1 MLGNFFGILNKKV
14 EEKKITPYVRIDD
27 IQKEFSD
34 YVQEFL
40 ISDNDFIEYKE
51 VVTVVKSFSSQLH
64 TIKVDVLNLK
74 NNLDELKLE
83 IERIIKVLKFNELE
97 IKNED
102 FNDKLNEK
110 KINNFKDFII
120 KRKNI

>member
-40 ISDNDFIEYKE
+40 ISDNDYNEYKE
-51 VVTVVKSFSSQLH
+51 VVTVVRSFSSQIH
-64 TIKVDVLNLK
+64 TLKVDVLNLK

-83 IERIIKVLKFNELE
+83 IGRIIKVLKFNELE

-110 KINNFKDFII
+110 KINNFKDFIV
-120 KRKNI
+120 KRNNI

>member
-1 MLGNFFGILNKKV
+1 MLGNFFSVLNKKV

-40 ISDNDFIEYKE
+40 ISDNDYNEYKE
-51 VVTVVKSFSSQLH
+51 VVTVVKSFSSQIH
-64 TIKVDVLNLK
+64 TLKVDVLNLK

-110 KINNFKDFII
+110 KINNFKNFII
-120 KRKNI
+120 KRNNI

>member
-51 VVTVVKSFSSQLH
+51 VVTVVKSFSSQIH
-64 TIKVDVLNLK
+64 TLKVDVLNLK

-120 KRKNI
+120 KRNNI

>member
-40 ISDNDFIEYKE
+40 ISDNDYNEYKD
-51 VVTVVKSFSSQLH
+51 VVTVVKSFTTQIH
-64 TIKVDVLNLK
+64 TLKVDVLNLK

-83 IERIIKVLKFNELE
+83 IENIIKILKFNELD
-97 IKNED
+97 INNENL
-102 FNDKLNEK
+102 NDKLNEK
-110 KINNFKDFII
+110 KIKNFQEFII
-120 KRKNI
+120 KRNNI

>member
-40 ISDNDFIEYKE
+40 ISDNDYNEYKE
-51 VVTVVKSFSSQLH
+51 VVTVVKSFSSQIH
-64 TIKVDVLNLK
+64 TLKVDVLNLK

-83 IERIIKVLKFNELE
+83 IERIIKVLKFNELA
-97 IKNED
+97 IQNED

-110 KINNFKDFII
+110 KINNFKDFIV
-120 KRKNI
+120 KRNNI